1 MGFQT
6 DLLVGVAEHLAVAG
20 VGAWN
25 TAGVYTAD
33 QTGIVLATV
42 PASPDSVITITGY
55 GVTDDPSLSD
65 SVQGVQFITRTG
77 GGDPRPTD
85 DLADSI
91 FDRLHGATGLL
102 LSTGVRVTQCLR
114 RSHVSLGQDGNRRW
128 QRSDNYYLDVHRPSL
143 HRV

>member
-6 DLLVGVAEHLAVAG
+6 DLLTGLAVHLAGSGIG
-20 VGAWN
+20 VWSPTGAY
-25 TAGVYTAD
+25 TAG

-42 PASPDSVITITGY
+42 PAAPDSIITLTGY

-65 SVQGVQFITRTG
+65 SVQGVQVITRAR

-85 DLADSI
+85 DLADLI
-91 FDRLHGATGLL
+91 FDRLHGATGLT
-102 LSTGVRVTQCLR
+102 LSTGVRVVHCLR
-114 RSHVSLGQDGNRRW
+114 RSQVSLGQDGNRRW
-128 QRSDNYYLDVHRPSL
+128 QRSDNYYLTVHRPSL